1 MISKPISVFYFETAL
16 FITLSLNKLL
26 FFRCWMFDYFVSDS
40 CNDDTHNRAENIEEA
55 IRQIGQGRNIQDGS
69 LCHTT

>member
-1 MISKPISVFYFETAL
+1 
-16 FITLSLNKLL
+16 
-26 FFRCWMFDYFVSDS
+26 MFDYFVSDS

-55 IRQIGQGRNIQDGS
+55 IRQIGQGRNIQDGC